1 MDDAAQPPAQSGQVD
16 KDSGVGSDFDLTFL
30 SAANA
35 TFIAEMNA
43 AWRRDPSAVDKRW
56 AAYFEQLNALGEV
69 SPEIDA
75 GPSWARCERRIVVAT
90 DPAESVNAVAA
101 GHAAGRVMNATDM
114 RAATLD
120 SLRAV
125 MLIRAYRIRGHL
137 LADLD
142 PLALENKPLH
152 PELDPATYGFTAEDW
167 DRPIFIN
174 YVLGLET
181 ATLREIVELLRK
193 TIAAQSVWNLC
204 ISRIQHRRLGSRNAS
219 RLSATALT
227 LPSAA
232 RRRSMSALLM
242 LKNSKNI
249 CTKNIPAPNGFGMDG
264 AEAMIPA

>member
-1 MDDAAQPPAQSGQVD
+1 MMRRNPAQSGQVD
-16 KDSGVGSDFDLTFL
+16 RDSGVGMDFDLTFL

-56 AAYFEQLNALGEV
+56 AAYFEQLNALGET

-75 GPSWARCERRIVVAT
+75 GPSWARSESRIVGAT

-142 PLALENKPLH
+142 RWLSKINR
-152 PELDPATYGFTAEDW
+152 FTLSLIQPPMGL
-167 DRPIFIN
+167 RLKIGIVPFSLIMS
-174 YVLGLET
+174 LGW
-181 ATLREIVELLRK
+181 K
-193 TIAAQSVWNLC
+193 
-204 ISRIQHRRLGSRNAS
+204 RRHCA
-219 RLSATALT
+219 RL
-227 LPSAA
+227 
-232 RRRSMSALLM
+232 
-242 LKNSKNI
+242 
-249 CTKNIPAPNGFGMDG
+249 
-264 AEAMIPA
+264 